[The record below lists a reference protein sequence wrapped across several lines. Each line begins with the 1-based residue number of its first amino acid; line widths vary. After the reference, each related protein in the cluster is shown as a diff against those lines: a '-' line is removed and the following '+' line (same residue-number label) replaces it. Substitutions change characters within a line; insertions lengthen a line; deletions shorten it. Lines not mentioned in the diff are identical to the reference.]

1 MSNHIETLQQIY
13 GCFGKGDIAGVL
25 ARLDADIEWEH
36 DWGCETLKWYQPR
49 RGRVAVAGFFDALAD
64 FDFVRF
70 VPRTFLTGGDMVA
83 VPIDIELVVK
93 LTGRR
98 IRDLEIHLWTFGAHG
113 LATRF
118 RHVVDTLQLANAS
131 RA

>member
-1 MSNHIETLQQIY
+1 MSRHVETVQQIY
-13 GCFGKGDIAGVL
+13 GCFGKADIPGIL
-25 ARLDADIEWEH
+25 ARLDPAIEWEH
-36 DWGCETLKWYQPR
+36 DWGDETLKWYRPR
-49 RGRVAVAGFFDALAD
+49 RGRHAVAGFFDALAD

-70 VPRTFLTGGDMVA
+70 APRAFLADGDLVA

-98 IRDLEIHLWTFGAHG
+98 IRDLEFHLWTFGANG

-118 RHVVDTLQLANAS
+118 RHLVDTLQFANAT

>member
-1 MSNHIETLQQIY
+1 MSGHVETVRQIY
-13 GCFGKGDIAGVL
+13 GCFGKGDVPGIL
-25 ARLDADIEWEH
+25 ARLDPAIDWEH
-36 DWGCETLKWYQPR
+36 DWGGETLEWYTPR
-49 RGRVAVAGFFDALAD
+49 RGRDDVAGFFGTLAD

-70 VPRTFLTGGDMVA
+70 EPRAFLAGGDMVA
-83 VPIDIELVVK
+83 VPIDIELVVR

-98 IRDLEIHLWTFGAHG
+98 VRDLELHLWTFGTSG

-118 RHVVDTLQLANAS
+118 RHLVDTLQFANAT